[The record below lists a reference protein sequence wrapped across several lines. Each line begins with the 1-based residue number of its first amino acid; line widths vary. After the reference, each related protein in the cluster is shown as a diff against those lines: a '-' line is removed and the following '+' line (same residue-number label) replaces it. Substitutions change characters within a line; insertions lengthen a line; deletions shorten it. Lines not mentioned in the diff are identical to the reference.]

1 VATLLIHIDEIV
13 AEFKAAF
20 ADRVITAREAM
31 TLAGTIVEA
40 ARCAYEKLVDKDGG
54 FEALVREAEE
64 LYDRLV
70 DAENFDIP
78 RCPEFAEKL
87 AVSLGRQ
94 AIRPALERLATA
106 IDEVL

>member
-40 ARCAYEKLVDKDGG
+40 AKCAYEKLVDKTQFG
-54 FEALVREAEE
+54 ALVAEAEE

>member
-1 VATLLIHIDEIV
+1 MATLLIHIDEIV

-40 ARCAYEKLVDKDGG
+40 AKCAYEKLVDKTQFG
-54 FEALVREAEE
+54 ALVAEAEE

>member
-1 VATLLIHIDEIV
+1 MATLLIHVDEIV
-13 AEFKAAF
+13 AEFKSAF
-20 ADRVITAREAM
+20 ADKVITAREAM

-40 ARCAYEKLVDKDGG
+40 AKCAYEKLVDKTQ
-54 FEALVREAEE
+54 FSALVAEAEE

-70 DAENFDIP
+70 DAEKFDIP

-106 IDEVL
+106 LDEVL